1 MDFDLYFLHINQ
13 PPPEKYLLPN
23 FMINYRNYTVEDFAT
38 DENFR
43 QWVLEP
49 SLETEAFWDQW
60 MEANPD
66 MQNMVDLAV
75 AFLLSVHE
83 NYDDDDL
90 DDELIADE
98 ISRLVI
104 AAEEKK
110 SRSKFPIFHYASWRR
125 RALKVAAA
133 VTLVSGLGW
142 YSYTHYTVKR
152 TDVYAEVG
160 MEMVTKTNT
169 SAKEM
174 TVLLSDGSVATLQKG
189 SRLQFPKKFAA
200 DQRKV
205 YLKGEAFFDVAKNPT
220 KPFLV
225 FANETVTKVLGTSFR
240 VKAVSGENTVM
251 VVVKTGKVSVYPE
264 KDYENLSSKEGR
276 EISGVVL
283 RPNQQVVFNRRENRL
298 DKGLVENPDFLTESI
313 ANQELVFDDK
323 PVGEVLNKLGLMY
336 GIEIIFDKESLANC
350 PISTIFK
357 EENLKQR
364 MNAICQA
371 IGATYEVVDG
381 QIIINSK
388 GCVR

>member
-1 MDFDLYFLHINQ
+1 
-13 PPPEKYLLPN
+13 
-23 FMINYRNYTVEDFAT
+23 MINYRNYTVEDFAT
-38 DENFR
+38 DEKFR
-43 QWVLEP
+43 QWVMEP
-49 SLETEAFWDQW
+49 SFETESFWEQW
-60 MEANPD
+60 LAENPD
-66 MQNMVDLAV
+66 KQHVVDRSV
-75 AFLLSVHE
+75 AFLLSVYE

-98 ISRLVI
+98 ISRLVVS
-104 AAEEKK
+104 AEARKT
-110 SRSKFPIFHYASWRR
+110 RWHFPGFQYATWRG
-125 RALKVAAA
+125 RAIQVAAA
-133 VTLVSGLGW
+133 MTLMSGLGW
-142 YSYTHYTVKR
+142 YAYHNYTQQR
-152 TDVYAEVG
+152 AGVYVENGVT
-160 MEMVTKTNT
+160 MITKTNNA
-169 SAKEM
+169 AKEM

-189 SRLQFPKKFAA
+189 SSLQFPRKFAK

-205 YLKGEAFFDVAKNPT
+205 YLKGEAFFDVTKDPT

-240 VKAVSGENTVM
+240 VKAVAGENTVM

-264 KDYENLSSKEGR
+264 KEYQTLLNQEGR
-276 EISGVVL
+276 EIAGVVL

-298 DKGLVENPDFLTESI
+298 DKGLVESPDLLAEST

-323 PVGEVLNKLGLMY
+323 PVAEVLNTLGVLY
-336 GIEIIFDKESLANC
+336 GIEIIFDKESLTGC

-388 GCVR
+388 GCTR